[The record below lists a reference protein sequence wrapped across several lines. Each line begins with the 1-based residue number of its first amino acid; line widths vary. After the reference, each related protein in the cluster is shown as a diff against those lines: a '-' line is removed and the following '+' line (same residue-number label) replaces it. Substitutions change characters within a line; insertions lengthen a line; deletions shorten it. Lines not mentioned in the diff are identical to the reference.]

1 MYAEYKRD
9 VSHNYLILREE
20 EKVNTASYQVRM
32 LTGNV
37 IPSILKCRLQGL
49 DGNLLFYYDITSRQ
63 SLASFYEQR
72 KFHRKDLHMLFCGF
86 IRVMEEMAE
95 FLMNTDQ
102 LLLCPEY
109 IFLDIEKREV
119 KFCCLPDY
127 HHPIQEQF
135 RELTEYLLPR
145 LDHEDSQAV
154 SMGYGVYRKAMET
167 GFQLE
172 HIKEAIYQ
180 NREVT
185 GKNDNKDSAQKQGQK
200 PPENNLD
207 GADNFGEKIQEKA
220 DVSHLLETD
229 VENKTSKRK
238 KDKKKEESDSQKSS
252 NEWTGALLCVFTA
265 AVLIILLILRYL
277 GYLPGIPAEAIFG
290 GAIILLALAAFLSWT
305 AEKKKQKKQMSAEWR
320 QKVKRELDDTY
331 ESSSE
336 KRRTERSSE
345 DLYEADSVQEKMP
358 EWGDIKYKMPERT
371 GETGTNRLE
380 NSQNVYRET
389 VQQNENYE
397 TEKTENYGETVVLSA
412 GQTEGPASLVSRE
425 PGELATI
432 YLDRDLMVI
441 GKMENAAD
449 TVISLPTVSRI
460 HAKIRKVDEEYYLS
474 DLNSRN
480 GTSVNGR
487 LLKTGE
493 EYQLQDEDQVEFAQA
508 RYIFLK

>member
-72 KFHRKDLHMLFCGF
+72 KFHRKDLHMLFGGF

-145 LDHEDSQAV
+145 LDHEDPQAV

-320 QKVKRELDDTY
+320 KKVKRELDDTY

-336 KRRTERSSE
+336 KRRKERNPE

-358 EWGDIKYKMPERT
+358 EWGDGKYKMPEQT
-371 GETGTNRLE
+371 GE
-380 NSQNVYRET
+380 
-389 VQQNENYE
+389 
-397 TEKTENYGETVVLSA
+397 TENYGETVVLSA

-449 TVISLPTVSRI
+449 AVISLPTVSRI
-460 HAKIRKVDEEYYLS
+460 HAKIRKADDEYYLS

>member
-9 VSHNYLILREE
+9 VSHNYLIFREE

-72 KFHRKDLHMLFCGF
+72 KFHSEDLHMLFGGF
-86 IRVMEEMAE
+86 ICVMEEMAE

-109 IFLDIEKREV
+109 IFLDIEKKEV

-127 HHPIQEQF
+127 HHPVQEQF

-145 LDHEDSQAV
+145 LDHEDPVAV

-180 NREVT
+180 NREPSE
-185 GKNDNKDSAQKQGQK
+185 KREDRKDSQNLSGTPIYEDGEQNRIDMDVR
-200 PPENNLD
+200 ENPVTENENTKT
-207 GADNFGEKIQEKA
+207 GRNAEKKAEEGRKRGEK
-220 DVSHLLETD
+220 
-229 VENKTSKRK
+229 
-238 KDKKKEESDSQKSS
+238 
-252 NEWTGALLCVFTA
+252 EWTGALICIAVA
-265 AVLIILLILRYL
+265 ACLIVLLTLRYM
-277 GYLPGIPAEAIFG
+277 GYLPGVPAETVFAGVIG
-290 GAIILLALAAFLSWT
+290 LLLLAAFLSWT
-305 AEKKKQKKQMSAEWR
+305 AEKKKEKKQMSAEWR
-320 QKVKRELDDTY
+320 QKVQRELANVD
-331 ESSSE
+331 
-336 KRRTERSSE
+336 KN
-345 DLYEADSVQEKMP
+345 EKMSISQKTT
-358 EWGDIKYKMPERT
+358 E
-371 GETGTNRLE
+371 E
-380 NSQNVYRET
+380 NLAEVS
-389 VQQNENYE
+389 
-397 TEKTENYGETVVLSA
+397 TEFEHFEQEDHKAENYGETVVLSA

-449 TVISLPTVSRI
+449 AVISLPTVSRV

>member
-72 KFHRKDLHMLFCGF
+72 KFHRKDLHMLFGGF

-145 LDHEDSQAV
+145 LDHEDLQAV

-238 KDKKKEESDSQKSS
+238 KDKKKEESDFQKSS

-320 QKVKRELDDTY
+320 KKVKRELDDTY

-336 KRRTERSSE
+336 KRRKERNSE

-358 EWGDIKYKMPERT
+358 EWGDGKYKMPEQT
-371 GETGTNRLE
+371 GE
-380 NSQNVYRET
+380 
-389 VQQNENYE
+389 
-397 TEKTENYGETVVLSA
+397 TENYGETVVLSA

-449 TVISLPTVSRI
+449 AVISLPTVSRI
-460 HAKIRKVDEEYYLS
+460 HAKIRKADDEYYLS

>member
-72 KFHRKDLHMLFCGF
+72 KFHRKDLHMLFGGF

-145 LDHEDSQAV
+145 LDHEDPQAV

-180 NREVT
+180 NREVI

-238 KDKKKEESDSQKSS
+238 KDKKKEESDFQKSS

-320 QKVKRELDDTY
+320 KKVKRELDDTY

-336 KRRTERSSE
+336 KRRKERNSE

-358 EWGDIKYKMPERT
+358 EQT
-371 GETGTNRLE
+371 GE
-380 NSQNVYRET
+380 
-389 VQQNENYE
+389 
-397 TEKTENYGETVVLSA
+397 TENYGETVVLSA

-449 TVISLPTVSRI
+449 AVISLPTVSRI
-460 HAKIRKVDEEYYLS
+460 HAKIRKADDEYYLS

>member
-185 GKNDNKDSAQKQGQK
+185 EKSNDRESTQNQEQK

-207 GADNFGEKIQEKA
+207 SMDTFGEKIQEK
-220 DVSHLLETD
+220 
-229 VENKTSKRK
+229 
-238 KDKKKEESDSQKSS
+238 SDFQKSS
-252 NEWTGALLCVFTA
+252 NEWTGALLCVSTA
-265 AVLIILLILRYL
+265 AVLIIFLILRYL

-449 TVISLPTVSRI
+449 AVISLPTVSRI

-493 EYQLQDEDQVEFAQA
+493 EYKLQDEDQVEFAQA

>member
-72 KFHRKDLHMLFCGF
+72 KFHRKDLHMLFGGF

-145 LDHEDSQAV
+145 LDHEDPQAV

-238 KDKKKEESDSQKSS
+238 KDKKKEESDFQKSS

-290 GAIILLALAAFLSWT
+290 GAIILLVLAAFLSWT

-320 QKVKRELDDTY
+320 KKVKRELDDTY

-336 KRRTERSSE
+336 KRRKERNSE

-358 EWGDIKYKMPERT
+358 EWGDGKYKMPEQT

-449 TVISLPTVSRI
+449 AVISLPTVSRI

>member
-185 GKNDNKDSAQKQGQK
+185 EKSNDRESTQNQEQK

-207 GADNFGEKIQEKA
+207 SMDNFGEKIQEK
-220 DVSHLLETD
+220 
-229 VENKTSKRK
+229 
-238 KDKKKEESDSQKSS
+238 SDFQKSS
-252 NEWTGALLCVFTA
+252 NEWTGALLCVSTA
-265 AVLIILLILRYL
+265 AVLIIFLILRYL

-320 QKVKRELDDTY
+320 QKVQRELADTKESDDKKKRA
-331 ESSSE
+331 ERNSE
-336 KRRTERSSE
+336 N
-345 DLYEADSVQEKMP
+345 LYEADISQRKMS
-358 EWGDIKYKMPERT
+358 EWGEEKYKMSEWT
-371 GETGTNRLE
+371 GETGANRLE
-380 NSQNVYRET
+380 NSQNIYRET

-449 TVISLPTVSRI
+449 AVISLPTVSRI

-493 EYQLQDEDQVEFAQA
+493 EYKLQDEDQVEFAQA

>member
-1 MYAEYKRD
+1 
-9 VSHNYLILREE
+9 
-20 EKVNTASYQVRM
+20 
-32 LTGNV
+32 
-37 IPSILKCRLQGL
+37 
-49 DGNLLFYYDITSRQ
+49 
-63 SLASFYEQR
+63 
-72 KFHRKDLHMLFCGF
+72 
-86 IRVMEEMAE
+86 
-95 FLMNTDQ
+95 MNTDQ

-185 GKNDNKDSAQKQGQK
+185 EKSNDRESTQNQEQK

-207 GADNFGEKIQEKA
+207 SMESFGEKIQEKA
-220 DVSHLLETD
+220 DVSHLLKTD

-238 KDKKKEESDSQKSS
+238 KGKKKEESDFQKSS
-252 NEWTGALLCVFTA
+252 NEWTGALLCVSIA
-265 AVLIILLILRYL
+265 AVLIIFLILRYL

-449 TVISLPTVSRI
+449 AVISLPTVSRI

-493 EYQLQDEDQVEFAQA
+493 EYKLQDEDQVEFAQA

>member
-72 KFHRKDLHMLFCGF
+72 KFHRKDLHMLFGGF

-145 LDHEDSQAV
+145 LDHEDPQAV

-238 KDKKKEESDSQKSS
+238 KDKKKEESDFQKSS
-252 NEWTGALLCVFTA
+252 NEWTGALFCVFTA

-320 QKVKRELDDTY
+320 KKVKRELDDTY

-336 KRRTERSSE
+336 KRRKERNSE

-358 EWGDIKYKMPERT
+358 EWGDGKYKMPEQT
-371 GETGTNRLE
+371 GE
-380 NSQNVYRET
+380 
-389 VQQNENYE
+389 
-397 TEKTENYGETVVLSA
+397 TENYGETVVLSA

-449 TVISLPTVSRI
+449 AVISLPTVSRI
-460 HAKIRKVDEEYYLS
+460 HAKIRKADDEYYLS

>member
-72 KFHRKDLHMLFCGF
+72 KFHRKDLHMLFGGF

-145 LDHEDSQAV
+145 LDHEDPQAV

-185 GKNDNKDSAQKQGQK
+185 GKNDNKDAAQKQGQK
-200 PPENNLD
+200 PPENNRD

-238 KDKKKEESDSQKSS
+238 KDKKKEESDFQKSS

-320 QKVKRELDDTY
+320 KKVKRELDDTY

-336 KRRTERSSE
+336 KRRKERNSE

-358 EWGDIKYKMPERT
+358 EWGDGKYKMPEQT
-371 GETGTNRLE
+371 GE
-380 NSQNVYRET
+380 
-389 VQQNENYE
+389 
-397 TEKTENYGETVVLSA
+397 TENYGETVVLSA

-449 TVISLPTVSRI
+449 AVISLPTVSRI
-460 HAKIRKVDEEYYLS
+460 HAKIRKADDEYYLS

>member
-72 KFHRKDLHMLFCGF
+72 KFHSKDLHMLFGGF

-145 LDHEDSQAV
+145 LDHEDPLAV

-185 GKNDNKDSAQKQGQK
+185 GKSSDRESARKQE
-200 PPENNLD
+200 ENPAESNLD
-207 GADNFGEKIQEKA
+207 GADNFGEEIQEKV
-220 DVSHLLETD
+220 DVSQFLKTD
-229 VENKTSKRK
+229 VENKPSKRK
-238 KDKKKEESDSQKSS
+238 GKKKEDSASPKSP
-252 NEWTGALLCVFTA
+252 NEWTAALLCVSTA
-265 AVLIILLILRYL
+265 AILIILLILRYL
-277 GYLPGIPAEAIFG
+277 GYFPGIPAEGIFG
-290 GAIILLALAAFLSWT
+290 AAILLLILAAFLSWT

-320 QKVKRELDDTY
+320 QKVQRELADTNESDDKKKRV
-331 ESSSE
+331 ERNSE
-336 KRRTERSSE
+336 N
-345 DLYEADSVQEKMP
+345 LYEADISQGKMP
-358 EWGDIKYKMPERT
+358 KREEDKYKIPEWTR
-371 GETGTNRLE
+371 ETGANRLE

-389 VQQNENYE
+389 AQQNENYE
-397 TEKTENYGETVVLSA
+397 TEKPENYGETVVLSA

-449 TVISLPTVSRI
+449 AVISLPTVSRI
-460 HAKIRKVDEEYYLS
+460 HAKIRKVDDDYYLS

>member
-102 LLLCPEY
+102 LLLFPEY

-185 GKNDNKDSAQKQGQK
+185 EKSNDRESTQKQEQK

-207 GADNFGEKIQEKA
+207 SMDNFGEKIQEKA
-220 DVSHLLETD
+220 DVSHLLKTD

-238 KDKKKEESDSQKSS
+238 KGKKKEESDFQKSS
-252 NEWTGALLCVFTA
+252 NEWTGALLCVSTA
-265 AVLIILLILRYL
+265 AVLIIFLILRYL

-290 GAIILLALAAFLSWT
+290 GAIILLVLAAFLSWT

-358 EWGDIKYKMPERT
+358 EWGDGKYKMPEQT
-371 GETGTNRLE
+371 GE
-380 NSQNVYRET
+380 
-389 VQQNENYE
+389 
-397 TEKTENYGETVVLSA
+397 TENYGETVVLSA

-449 TVISLPTVSRI
+449 AVISLPTVSRI
-460 HAKIRKVDEEYYLS
+460 HAKIRKADDEYYLS

>member
-72 KFHRKDLHMLFCGF
+72 KFHRKDLHMLFGGF

-145 LDHEDSQAV
+145 LDHEDPQAV

-252 NEWTGALLCVFTA
+252 NEWTGALLCVSTA
-265 AVLIILLILRYL
+265 AVMIILLILRYL

-320 QKVKRELDDTY
+320 KKVKRELDDTY

-336 KRRTERSSE
+336 KRRKERNPE

-358 EWGDIKYKMPERT
+358 EWGDGKYKMPEQT
-371 GETGTNRLE
+371 GE
-380 NSQNVYRET
+380 
-389 VQQNENYE
+389 
-397 TEKTENYGETVVLSA
+397 TENYGETVVLSA

-449 TVISLPTVSRI
+449 AVISLPTVSRI
-460 HAKIRKVDEEYYLS
+460 HAKIRKADDEYYLS

>member
-72 KFHRKDLHMLFCGF
+72 KFHRKDLHMLFGGF

-145 LDHEDSQAV
+145 LDHEDPQAV

-238 KDKKKEESDSQKSS
+238 KDKKKEESDFQKSS

-320 QKVKRELDDTY
+320 KKVKRELDDTY

-336 KRRTERSSE
+336 KRRKERNSE

-358 EWGDIKYKMPERT
+358 EWGDGKYKMPEQT
-371 GETGTNRLE
+371 GE
-380 NSQNVYRET
+380 
-389 VQQNENYE
+389 
-397 TEKTENYGETVVLSA
+397 TENYGETVVLSA

-432 YLDRDLMVI
+432 YLQNELTVI

-449 TVISLPTVSRI
+449 AVISLPTVSRI
-460 HAKIRKVDEEYYLS
+460 HAKIRKADDEYYLS

>member
-72 KFHRKDLHMLFCGF
+72 KFHRKDLHMLFGGF

-145 LDHEDSQAV
+145 LDHEDPQAV

-180 NREVT
+180 NRGVT
-185 GKNDNKDSAQKQGQK
+185 EKSNDRESTQNQEQK

-207 GADNFGEKIQEKA
+207 SMDNFGEKIQEKA

-238 KDKKKEESDSQKSS
+238 KDKKKEESDFQKSS

-320 QKVKRELDDTY
+320 KKVKRELDDTY

-336 KRRTERSSE
+336 KRRKERNSE

-358 EWGDIKYKMPERT
+358 EWGDGKYKMPEQT
-371 GETGTNRLE
+371 GE
-380 NSQNVYRET
+380 
-389 VQQNENYE
+389 
-397 TEKTENYGETVVLSA
+397 TENYGETVVLSA

-449 TVISLPTVSRI
+449 AVISLPTVSRI
-460 HAKIRKVDEEYYLS
+460 HAKIRKADDEYYLS

>member
-37 IPSILKCRLQGL
+37 IPSILKCRMQGL

-72 KFHRKDLHMLFCGF
+72 KFHSKDLHMLFGGF

-135 RELTEYLLPR
+135 RELTEYFLPR
-145 LDHEDSQAV
+145 LDHEDPLAV

-180 NREVT
+180 NREAT
-185 GKNDNKDSAQKQGQK
+185 GKNDNKESAQKQEQK
-200 PPENNLD
+200 LTGNNLD
-207 GADNFGEKIQEKA
+207 GADNFGEEIQKKT
-220 DVSHLLETD
+220 DVSQLLKTD
-229 VENKTSKRK
+229 MENKTSKRK
-238 KDKKKEESDSQKSS
+238 DKKKEESVSPKSA
-252 NEWTGALLCVFTA
+252 NEWTAALLCVSTA
-265 AVLIILLILRYL
+265 AVMIIFLILRYL

-305 AEKKKQKKQMSAEWR
+305 AEKKKQKKQTSAEWR
-320 QKVKRELDDTY
+320 QKVQRELADTNESDDKKKQA
-331 ESSSE
+331 ERNSE
-336 KRRTERSSE
+336 N
-345 DLYEADSVQEKMP
+345 LYEADISQRKMSEWEEGKYRSP
-358 EWGDIKYKMPERT
+358 EWT
-371 GETGTNRLE
+371 GETGGNRLE
-380 NSQNVYRET
+380 NLQNVYRET
-389 VQQNENYE
+389 AQQNENYE

-449 TVISLPTVSRI
+449 AVISLPTVSRI

>member
-185 GKNDNKDSAQKQGQK
+185 RKNDNKDSAQKQGQK

-220 DVSHLLETD
+220 DVSHLLKTD

-238 KDKKKEESDSQKSS
+238 KDKKKEESDFQKSS
-252 NEWTGALLCVFTA
+252 NEWTGALLCVSTA
-265 AVLIILLILRYL
+265 AVLIIFLILRYL

-290 GAIILLALAAFLSWT
+290 GAIILLVLAAFLSWT

-449 TVISLPTVSRI
+449 AVISLPTVSRI

>member
-72 KFHRKDLHMLFCGF
+72 KFHRKDLHMLFGGF

-145 LDHEDSQAV
+145 LDHEDPQAV

-320 QKVKRELDDTY
+320 KKVKRELDDTY

-336 KRRTERSSE
+336 KRRKERNPE
-345 DLYEADSVQEKMP
+345 DLYEADSVREKMP
-358 EWGDIKYKMPERT
+358 EWGDGKYKMPEQT
-371 GETGTNRLE
+371 GE
-380 NSQNVYRET
+380 
-389 VQQNENYE
+389 
-397 TEKTENYGETVVLSA
+397 TENYGETVVLSA

-449 TVISLPTVSRI
+449 AVISLPTVSRI
-460 HAKIRKVDEEYYLS
+460 HAKIRKADDEYYLS

>member
-1 MYAEYKRD
+1 M
-9 VSHNYLILREE
+9 
-20 EKVNTASYQVRM
+20 
-32 LTGNV
+32 
-37 IPSILKCRLQGL
+37 
-49 DGNLLFYYDITSRQ
+49 
-63 SLASFYEQR
+63 
-72 KFHRKDLHMLFCGF
+72 
-86 IRVMEEMAE
+86 
-95 FLMNTDQ
+95 
-102 LLLCPEY
+102 
-109 IFLDIEKREV
+109 

-185 GKNDNKDSAQKQGQK
+185 EKSNDRESTQNQEQK

-207 GADNFGEKIQEKA
+207 TMDNFGEKIQEKA
-220 DVSHLLETD
+220 DVSHLLKTD

-238 KDKKKEESDSQKSS
+238 KGKKKEESDFQKSS
-252 NEWTGALLCVFTA
+252 NEWTGALLCVSTA
-265 AVLIILLILRYL
+265 AVLIIFLILRYL

-290 GAIILLALAAFLSWT
+290 GAIILLVLAAFLSWT

-449 TVISLPTVSRI
+449 AVISLPTVSRI

-493 EYQLQDEDQVEFAQA
+493 EYKLQDEDQVEFAQA

>member
-72 KFHRKDLHMLFCGF
+72 KFHRKDLHMLFGGF

-145 LDHEDSQAV
+145 LDHEDPQAV

-200 PPENNLD
+200 PPENKLD

-238 KDKKKEESDSQKSS
+238 KDKKKEEPDFQKSS

-320 QKVKRELDDTY
+320 KKVKRELDDTY

-336 KRRTERSSE
+336 KRRKERNSE

-358 EWGDIKYKMPERT
+358 EWGDGKYKMPEQT
-371 GETGTNRLE
+371 GE
-380 NSQNVYRET
+380 
-389 VQQNENYE
+389 
-397 TEKTENYGETVVLSA
+397 TENYGETVVLSA

-449 TVISLPTVSRI
+449 AVISLPTVSRI
-460 HAKIRKVDEEYYLS
+460 HAKIRKADDEYYLS

>member
-72 KFHRKDLHMLFCGF
+72 KFHRKDLHMLFGGF

-145 LDHEDSQAV
+145 LDHEDPQAV

-238 KDKKKEESDSQKSS
+238 KDKKKEESDFQKSS
-252 NEWTGALLCVFTA
+252 NENEWTGALLCVFTA

-320 QKVKRELDDTY
+320 KKVKRELDDTY

-336 KRRTERSSE
+336 KRRKERNSE

-358 EWGDIKYKMPERT
+358 EWGDGKYKMPEQT
-371 GETGTNRLE
+371 GE
-380 NSQNVYRET
+380 
-389 VQQNENYE
+389 
-397 TEKTENYGETVVLSA
+397 TENYGETVVLSA

-449 TVISLPTVSRI
+449 AVISLPTVSRI
-460 HAKIRKVDEEYYLS
+460 HAKIRKADDEYYLS

>member
-72 KFHRKDLHMLFCGF
+72 KFHRKDLHMLFGGF

-180 NREVT
+180 NREVI

-238 KDKKKEESDSQKSS
+238 KDKKKEESDFQKSS

-320 QKVKRELDDTY
+320 KKVKRELDDTY

-336 KRRTERSSE
+336 KRRKERNSE

-358 EWGDIKYKMPERT
+358 EWGDGKYKMPEQT
-371 GETGTNRLE
+371 GE
-380 NSQNVYRET
+380 
-389 VQQNENYE
+389 
-397 TEKTENYGETVVLSA
+397 TENYGETVVLSA

-449 TVISLPTVSRI
+449 AVISLPTVSRI
-460 HAKIRKVDEEYYLS
+460 HAKIRKADDEYYLS

>member
-72 KFHRKDLHMLFCGF
+72 KFHRKDLHMLFGGF

-145 LDHEDSQAV
+145 LDHEDPQAV

-185 GKNDNKDSAQKQGQK
+185 EKSNDRESTQNQEQK

-207 GADNFGEKIQEKA
+207 SMDNFGEKIQEKA
-220 DVSHLLETD
+220 DVSHLLKTD

-238 KDKKKEESDSQKSS
+238 KGKKKEESDFQKSS
-252 NEWTGALLCVFTA
+252 NEWTGALLCVSTA
-265 AVLIILLILRYL
+265 AVLIIFLILRYL

-290 GAIILLALAAFLSWT
+290 GAIILLVLAAFLSWT

-320 QKVKRELDDTY
+320 KKVKRELDDTY

-358 EWGDIKYKMPERT
+358 EWGDGKYKMPEQT
-371 GETGTNRLE
+371 GE
-380 NSQNVYRET
+380 
-389 VQQNENYE
+389 
-397 TEKTENYGETVVLSA
+397 TENYGETVVLSA

-449 TVISLPTVSRI
+449 AVISLPTVSRI
-460 HAKIRKVDEEYYLS
+460 HAKIRKADDEYYLS

>member
-1 MYAEYKRD
+1 
-9 VSHNYLILREE
+9 
-20 EKVNTASYQVRM
+20 
-32 LTGNV
+32 
-37 IPSILKCRLQGL
+37 
-49 DGNLLFYYDITSRQ
+49 
-63 SLASFYEQR
+63 
-72 KFHRKDLHMLFCGF
+72 
-86 IRVMEEMAE
+86 MEEMAE

-185 GKNDNKDSAQKQGQK
+185 KKSNDRESTQNQEQK

-207 GADNFGEKIQEKA
+207 SMESFGEKIQEKA
-220 DVSHLLETD
+220 DVSHLLKTD

-238 KDKKKEESDSQKSS
+238 KGKKKEESDFQKSS
-252 NEWTGALLCVFTA
+252 NEWTGALLCVSIA
-265 AVLIILLILRYL
+265 AVLIIFLILRYL

-290 GAIILLALAAFLSWT
+290 GAIILLVLAAFLSWT

-449 TVISLPTVSRI
+449 AVISLPTVSRI

>member
-9 VSHNYLILREE
+9 VSHNYLILRED

-37 IPSILKCRLQGL
+37 IPSILKCRIQGL

-72 KFHRKDLHMLFCGF
+72 KFHSKDLHMLFGGF

-145 LDHEDSQAV
+145 LDHEDPLAV

-180 NREVT
+180 NREAT
-185 GKNDNKDSAQKQGQK
+185 GKNDNKESAQKQEQK
-200 PPENNLD
+200 LTGNNLD
-207 GADNFGEKIQEKA
+207 GADNFGEEIQKKT
-220 DVSHLLETD
+220 DVSQLLKTD
-229 VENKTSKRK
+229 MEDKTSKR
-238 KDKKKEESDSQKSS
+238 KDKKKEESVSPKSA
-252 NEWTGALLCVFTA
+252 NEWTAALLCVSTA
-265 AVLIILLILRYL
+265 AVMIIFLILRYL

-305 AEKKKQKKQMSAEWR
+305 AEKKKQKKQTSAEWR
-320 QKVKRELDDTY
+320 QKVQRELADTNESDDKKKQA
-331 ESSSE
+331 ERNSE
-336 KRRTERSSE
+336 N
-345 DLYEADSVQEKMP
+345 LYEADISQRKMSEWEEGKYRSP
-358 EWGDIKYKMPERT
+358 EWT
-371 GETGTNRLE
+371 GETGGNRLE
-380 NSQNVYRET
+380 NLQNVYRET
-389 VQQNENYE
+389 AQQNENYE

-449 TVISLPTVSRI
+449 AVISLPTVSRI

-493 EYQLQDEDQVEFAQA
+493 EYKLQDEDQVEFAQA

>member
-1 MYAEYKRD
+1 
-9 VSHNYLILREE
+9 
-20 EKVNTASYQVRM
+20 M

-72 KFHRKDLHMLFCGF
+72 KFHRKDLHMLFGGF

-145 LDHEDSQAV
+145 LDHEDPQAV

-320 QKVKRELDDTY
+320 KKVKRELDDTY

-336 KRRTERSSE
+336 KRRKERNPE

-358 EWGDIKYKMPERT
+358 EWGDGKYKMPEQT
-371 GETGTNRLE
+371 GE
-380 NSQNVYRET
+380 
-389 VQQNENYE
+389 
-397 TEKTENYGETVVLSA
+397 TENYGETVVLSA

-449 TVISLPTVSRI
+449 AVISLPTVSRI
-460 HAKIRKVDEEYYLS
+460 HAKIRKADDEYYLS

>member
-72 KFHRKDLHMLFCGF
+72 KFHRKDLHMLFGGF
-86 IRVMEEMAE
+86 IRVMQEMAE

-145 LDHEDSQAV
+145 LDHEDPQAV

-200 PPENNLD
+200 PPENKLD

-238 KDKKKEESDSQKSS
+238 KDKKKEEPDFQKSS
-252 NEWTGALLCVFTA
+252 NEWTGALLCVLTA
-265 AVLIILLILRYL
+265 AVLIILLIFRYL

-320 QKVKRELDDTY
+320 KKVKRELDDTY

-336 KRRTERSSE
+336 KRRKERKSE

-358 EWGDIKYKMPERT
+358 EWGDEKYKMPEQT
-371 GETGTNRLE
+371 GE
-380 NSQNVYRET
+380 
-389 VQQNENYE
+389 
-397 TEKTENYGETVVLSA
+397 TENYGETVVLSA

-449 TVISLPTVSRI
+449 AVISLPTVSRI
-460 HAKIRKVDEEYYLS
+460 HAKIRKADDEYYLS

>member
-145 LDHEDSQAV
+145 LDHEDPQAV

-238 KDKKKEESDSQKSS
+238 KDKKKEESDFQKSS

-320 QKVKRELDDTY
+320 KKVKRELDDTY

-336 KRRTERSSE
+336 KRRKERNSE

-358 EWGDIKYKMPERT
+358 EWGDGKYKMPEQT
-371 GETGTNRLE
+371 GE
-380 NSQNVYRET
+380 
-389 VQQNENYE
+389 
-397 TEKTENYGETVVLSA
+397 TENYGETVVLSA

-449 TVISLPTVSRI
+449 AVISLPTVSRI
-460 HAKIRKVDEEYYLS
+460 HAKIRKADDEYYLS

>member
-1 MYAEYKRD
+1 MYVEYKRD

-72 KFHRKDLHMLFCGF
+72 KFHRKDLHMLFGGF

-145 LDHEDSQAV
+145 LDHEDPQAV

-238 KDKKKEESDSQKSS
+238 KDKKKEESDFQKSS

-320 QKVKRELDDTY
+320 KKVKRELDDTY

-336 KRRTERSSE
+336 KRRKERNSE

-358 EWGDIKYKMPERT
+358 EWGDGKYKMPEQT
-371 GETGTNRLE
+371 GE
-380 NSQNVYRET
+380 
-389 VQQNENYE
+389 
-397 TEKTENYGETVVLSA
+397 TENYGETVVLSA

-449 TVISLPTVSRI
+449 AVISLPTVSRI
-460 HAKIRKVDEEYYLS
+460 HAKIRKADDEYYLS

>member
-37 IPSILKCRLQGL
+37 IPSILKCRMQGL

-72 KFHRKDLHMLFCGF
+72 KFHSKDLHMLFGGF

-135 RELTEYLLPR
+135 RELTEYFLPR
-145 LDHEDSQAV
+145 LDHEDPLAV

-180 NREVT
+180 NREAT
-185 GKNDNKDSAQKQGQK
+185 GKNDNKESAQKQEQK
-200 PPENNLD
+200 LTGNNLD
-207 GADNFGEKIQEKA
+207 GADNFGEEIQKKT
-220 DVSHLLETD
+220 DVSQLLKTD
-229 VENKTSKRK
+229 MENKTSKRK
-238 KDKKKEESDSQKSS
+238 DKKKEESVSPKSA
-252 NEWTGALLCVFTA
+252 NEWTAALLCVSTA
-265 AVLIILLILRYL
+265 AVMIIFLILRYL

-305 AEKKKQKKQMSAEWR
+305 AEKKKQKKQTSAEWR
-320 QKVKRELDDTY
+320 QKVQRELADTNESDDKKKQA
-331 ESSSE
+331 ERNSE
-336 KRRTERSSE
+336 N
-345 DLYEADSVQEKMP
+345 LYEADISQRKMSEWEEGKYRSP
-358 EWGDIKYKMPERT
+358 EWT
-371 GETGTNRLE
+371 GETGGNRLE
-380 NSQNVYRET
+380 NLQNVYRET
-389 VQQNENYE
+389 AQQNENYE

-449 TVISLPTVSRI
+449 AVISLPTVSRI

-493 EYQLQDEDQVEFAQA
+493 EYKLQDEDQVEFAQA

>member
-72 KFHRKDLHMLFCGF
+72 KFHRKDLHMLFGGF

-145 LDHEDSQAV
+145 LDHEDPLAV

-238 KDKKKEESDSQKSS
+238 KDKKKEESDFQKSS

-320 QKVKRELDDTY
+320 KKVKRELDDTY

-336 KRRTERSSE
+336 KRRKERNSE

-358 EWGDIKYKMPERT
+358 EWGDGKYKMPEQT
-371 GETGTNRLE
+371 GE
-380 NSQNVYRET
+380 
-389 VQQNENYE
+389 
-397 TEKTENYGETVVLSA
+397 TENYGETVVLSA

-449 TVISLPTVSRI
+449 AVISLPTVSRI
-460 HAKIRKVDEEYYLS
+460 HAKIRKADDEYYLS

>member
-9 VSHNYLILREE
+9 VSHNYLILRED

-37 IPSILKCRLQGL
+37 IPSILKCRIQGL

-72 KFHRKDLHMLFCGF
+72 KFHSKDLHMLFGGF

-145 LDHEDSQAV
+145 LDHEDPLAV

-180 NREVT
+180 NREAT
-185 GKNDNKDSAQKQGQK
+185 GKNDNKESAQKQEQK
-200 PPENNLD
+200 LTGNNLD
-207 GADNFGEKIQEKA
+207 GADNFGEEIQKKT
-220 DVSHLLETD
+220 DVSQLLKTD
-229 VENKTSKRK
+229 MENKTSKRK
-238 KDKKKEESDSQKSS
+238 DKKKEESASPKSA
-252 NEWTGALLCVFTA
+252 NEWTAALICVSTA
-265 AVLIILLILRYL
+265 AVMIILLILRYL

-320 QKVKRELDDTY
+320 QKVQRELADTKESDDKKKRA
-331 ESSSE
+331 ERNSE
-336 KRRTERSSE
+336 N
-345 DLYEADSVQEKMP
+345 LYEADISQRKMS
-358 EWGDIKYKMPERT
+358 EWGEEKYKMPEWT
-371 GETGTNRLE
+371 GETGANRLE

-389 VQQNENYE
+389 AQQNENYE

-449 TVISLPTVSRI
+449 AVISLPTVSRI

-493 EYQLQDEDQVEFAQA
+493 EYKLQDEDQVEFAQA